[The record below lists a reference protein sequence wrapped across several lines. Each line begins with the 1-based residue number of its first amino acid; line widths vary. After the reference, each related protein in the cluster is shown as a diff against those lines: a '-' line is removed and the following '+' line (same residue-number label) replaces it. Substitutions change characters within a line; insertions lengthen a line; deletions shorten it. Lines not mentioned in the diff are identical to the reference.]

1 MFILSAARH
10 ILNTGGTGKPMIEIT
25 DEMKELLDN
34 ALADRMSCLVGTA
47 TTDGRPQIS
56 PKGSVM
62 VFDRETLAYWERS
75 LRSALD
81 NVAENP
87 HVVIYYNNSEQRVRW
102 RFYGTATVHES
113 GPMREEVMSRTV
125 QAELDRD
132 PERKGVAVTVRVD
145 LINELSGNV
154 LQEREGA

>member
-1 MFILSAARH
+1 
-10 ILNTGGTGKPMIEIT
+10 MIELT
-25 DEMKELLDN
+25 DEMKELLGS
-34 ALADRMSCLVGTA
+34 ALADRMACLVGTA
-47 TTDGRPQIS
+47 TKDGRPQIS

-62 VFDRETLAYWERS
+62 VFDKDTLAYWERS

-87 HVVIYYNNSEQRVRW
+87 HVVIYYNNSEKRVRW

-113 GPMREEVMSRTV
+113 GPVRDEVMSRTV

-132 PERKGVAVTVRVD
+132 PERKGVAVVVRVD
-145 LINELSGNV
+145 LINDLSGDV
-154 LQEREGA
+154 FQQRDEG

>member
-1 MFILSAARH
+1 
-10 ILNTGGTGKPMIEIT
+10 MIEMT
-25 DEMKELLDN
+25 EEMKELLDT
-34 ALADRMSCLVGTA
+34 ALADRMACLVGTA
-47 TTDGRPQIS
+47 SKDGRPQIS

-62 VFDRETLAYWERS
+62 VFDKETLAYWERS
-75 LRSALD
+75 LRSSLN

-87 HVVIYYNNSEQRVRW
+87 HVVIYYNNSEKRVRW

-113 GPMREEVMSRTV
+113 GPIRDDVMSRTV

-132 PERKGVAVTVRVD
+132 PERKGVAVTVRVH

-154 LQEREGA
+154 VQQRVEG

>member
-1 MFILSAARH
+1 
-10 ILNTGGTGKPMIEIT
+10 MIEMT
-25 DEMKELLDN
+25 DEMKELLDS

-47 TTDGRPQIS
+47 TKDGRPQIS

-62 VFDRETLAYWERS
+62 VFDKETLAYWERS

-87 HVVIYYNNSEQRVRW
+87 HVVVYYNNPEKRLRW
-102 RFYGTATVHES
+102 RFYGTATVHKS
-113 GPMREEVMSRTV
+113 GPVREEVMSRTV

-132 PERKGVAVTVRVD
+132 PERKGVAVVVRVD

-154 LQEREGA
+154 LQQRDEG

>member
-1 MFILSAARH
+1 
-10 ILNTGGTGKPMIEIT
+10 MIELT
-25 DEMKELLDN
+25 DEMKELLDT
-34 ALADRMSCLVGTA
+34 ALADRMACMLGTA
-47 TTDGRPQIS
+47 SKDGRPQIS

-62 VFDRETLAYWERS
+62 VFDKENLAYWERS

-87 HVVIYYNNSEQRVRW
+87 HVVIYYNNPETRARW

-113 GPMREEVMSRTV
+113 GPVRDEVMSRTV

-132 PERKGVAVTVRVD
+132 PERKGVAVVVRVD
-145 LINELSGNV
+145 LINDLSGDV
-154 LQEREGA
+154 VQQRDEG